1 MVTVG
6 IRGQETRN
14 WMGKRKELW
23 KWPYTVFPQQAL
35 VIRGGEKFQIPVHEV
50 VVGDLVEVKAGDR
63 IPADIR
69 LISSQG
75 CKVRG
80 VKRCGRRPSAV
91 FEHLG
96 DLGSVNEITI
106 LFGTVRSHKSNLRL
120 QRCASLC
127 FCLRVDNDAA
137 AEKDMSSVWIFF
149 SILDLWPSSLPSR
162 WTTHPWQE
170 SQSPSPAPL
179 SSPMR
184 TLWRPKISASSPP
197 TVWKV
202 NVDS

>member
-1 MVTVG
+1 M
-6 IRGQETRN
+6 
-14 WMGKRKELW
+14 
-23 KWPYTVFPQQAL
+23 
-35 VIRGGEKFQIPVHEV
+35 

-106 LFGTVRSHKSNLRL
+106 LFGTVGSHKSNLRL

-137 AEKDMSSVWIFF
+137 AEKDMSSV
-149 SILDLWPSSLPSR
+149 
-162 WTTHPWQE
+162 
-170 SQSPSPAPL
+170 
-179 SSPMR
+179 
-184 TLWRPKISASSPP
+184 
-197 TVWKV
+197 
-202 NVDS
+202 